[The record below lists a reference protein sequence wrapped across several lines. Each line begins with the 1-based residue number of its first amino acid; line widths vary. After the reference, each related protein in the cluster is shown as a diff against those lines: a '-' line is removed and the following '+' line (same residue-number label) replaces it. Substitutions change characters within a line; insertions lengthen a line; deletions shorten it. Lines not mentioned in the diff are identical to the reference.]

1 METCGDRMNRRGVL
15 GMLGIGAA
23 TAPAVVHQYASDVVS
38 SPPIPGI
45 SGVEYK
51 DQASAWNPVE
61 QLADARKEYE
71 YLTKD
76 PAAWVAD
83 YVSREWK
90 EYIDGYTSYRYEMID
105 ADIRNMKSLSET
117 AKMRMYFERKARR
130 KQQQYADSVMG
141 RIQMLM
147 KEV

>member
-1 METCGDRMNRRGVL
+1 MNRRGIL
-15 GMLGIGAA
+15 GMLGMGAVA
-23 TAPAVVHQYASDVVS
+23 APAVVHQYASDVVRS
-38 SPPIPGI
+38 NIP
-45 SGVEYK
+45 STGVEYK
-51 DQASAWNPVE
+51 DQAVLWNPVE
-61 QLADARKEYE
+61 QLADARREYE

-90 EYIDGYTSYRYEMID
+90 EYIDGYASYRYESID
-105 ADIRNMKSLSET
+105 PDIRSMKSLSET
-117 AKMRMYFERKARR
+117 TKMRMYLERKARR
-130 KQQQYADSVMG
+130 KQQQYADSAMG